1 MIWELLITHLR
12 NQIFT
17 SYRFDV
23 MKSVEEPAKKKED
36 TDESLNDQENGP
48 EMIIQVKN

>member
-1 MIWELLITHLR
+1 VI
-12 NQIFT
+12 
-17 SYRFDV
+17 
-23 MKSVEEPAKKKED
+23 KSVEEPAKKKED